1 MKYAFLLLPFIALFF
16 SCQSKK
22 KETAPA
28 PKKNL
33 YLVSDFTPDGEFT
46 SGIEGP
52 ATDKKGN
59 IYVVNYQ
66 KEGTIGMVSPKGK
79 SQLFINLPEGSI
91 GNGIRINQ
99 QGHLLVADYKKH
111 QVLAIN
117 PITQTIDIY
126 AQNQQ
131 MNQPNDLAIMKNGI
145 LFASDPNWKASTGN
159 IWRVNKDKTI
169 SLLEENMGTTN
180 GIEVSPDEQIL
191 YVNQS
196 VQRNIWAY
204 DLSPSGAISNKRLFH
219 QFPDFGMDGMRCDSK
234 GNLYVTRY
242 NKGTIAILSPEG
254 KLLKEVQLKG
264 KKPSNITFGGKDGK
278 TCYITLQDRGCLERF
293 ESEFAGREWSW

>member
-1 MKYAFLLLPFIALFF
+1 
-16 SCQSKK
+16 
-22 KETAPA
+22 
-28 PKKNL
+28 
-33 YLVSDFTPDGEFT
+33 
-46 SGIEGP
+46 
-52 ATDKKGN
+52 
-59 IYVVNYQ
+59 
-66 KEGTIGMVSPKGK
+66 MVSPKGK